1 MKVNFRGTV
10 TPTTYAEGEYYVEGV
25 GEAIKLV
32 NVQDLEVV
40 SSYTQQSQIPFDTV
54 NFDTVGFGTATSYA
68 VSKDYVVI
76 NKASSDR
83 NPWSRHNRWIHKSVI
98 EASATANGNIPNIDQ
113 NLRARRPIIEFEAGL
128 KLYQFGTSSKGI
140 IDLIDDKT
148 TDVMSN
154 VEGATGYFVD
164 GVNLTDGM
172 KVLFTKDVDPLVKNK
187 IYTVKILA
195 FTKNKVTTNQI
206 SLVETTTSPALT
218 DETVLVRN
226 GTKNAGKIYYYNGT
240 DWKLTQ
246 EKTKVNQAP
255 LFELYDNSGN
265 SYASTTYANSNFVGN
280 KIFSYKEGTGT
291 NDTELGFPLTYLN
304 VENIGD
310 IVFDYNLAN
319 SSFVYVENQ
328 AQTTKSTNT
337 AFLRKYTDRS
347 TFTTVNG
354 WQKAPT
360 ESYQPVVRQYTATS
374 KLLNDFAV
382 DVYKNSGDLND
393 LSAKV
398 YVNDKQKVENTD
410 WTFNRVNQIAY
421 VRFNKAL
428 KANDVVVIKSRSA
441 TVKNANGFYEM
452 PSNLQGN
459 PLNDDVTTFT
469 TGQIND
475 HVKSI
480 TSELPGLVGNTP
492 GISNL
497 RDFPN
502 ASEYGRK
509 FVKHSGPIGLAT
521 YLLNKKDVN
530 IISAIKYSQNEY
542 TKFKRG
548 FG

>member
-1 MKVNFRGTV
+1 M
-10 TPTTYAEGEYYVEGV
+10 
-25 GEAIKLV
+25 
-32 NVQDLEVV
+32 
-40 SSYTQQSQIPFDTV
+40 
-54 NFDTVGFGTATSYA
+54 
-68 VSKDYVVI
+68 
-76 NKASSDR
+76 
-83 NPWSRHNRWIHKSVI
+83 
-98 EASATANGNIPNIDQ
+98 
-113 NLRARRPIIEFEAGL
+113 
-128 KLYQFGTSSKGI
+128 
-140 IDLIDDKT
+140 
-148 TDVMSN
+148 
-154 VEGATGYFVD
+154 
-164 GVNLTDGM
+164 
-172 KVLFTKDVDPLVKNK
+172 
-187 IYTVKILA
+187 
-195 FTKNKVTTNQI
+195 
-206 SLVETTTSPALT
+206 
-218 DETVLVRN
+218 LVRN

-398 YVNDKQKVENTD
+398 YVCLLYT
-410 WTFNRVNQIAY
+410 
-421 VRFNKAL
+421 
-428 KANDVVVIKSRSA
+428 S
-441 TVKNANGFYEM
+441 
-452 PSNLQGN
+452 PS
-459 PLNDDVTTFT
+459 P
-469 TGQIND
+469 
-475 HVKSI
+475 
-480 TSELPGLVGNTP
+480 
-492 GISNL
+492 
-497 RDFPN
+497 RD
-502 ASEYGRK
+502 
-509 FVKHSGPIGLAT
+509 
-521 YLLNKKDVN
+521 
-530 IISAIKYSQNEY
+530 
-542 TKFKRG
+542 
-548 FG
+548 